1 MTSPAIAGDDS
12 RCGIA
17 LRVFL
22 GESSAIS
29 CQYPYPISE
38 LPVKRCPSLAPEQG
52 TRKVLTK
59 PPGLRE
65 RRCGLGSGILSGW
78 HASAVS
84 GLAVGQLRG
93 A

>member
-1 MTSPAIAGDDS
+1 VPG
-12 RCGIA
+12 A
-17 LRVFL
+17 LRITEETFTLV
-22 GESSAIS
+22 ATVK
-29 CQYPYPISE
+29 
-38 LPVKRCPSLAPEQG
+38 PVPVVALMADATTIQSGPSLAPEQG
-52 TRKVLTK
+52 TRKVLTN

-84 GLAVGQLRG
+84 GFAVGLLRG